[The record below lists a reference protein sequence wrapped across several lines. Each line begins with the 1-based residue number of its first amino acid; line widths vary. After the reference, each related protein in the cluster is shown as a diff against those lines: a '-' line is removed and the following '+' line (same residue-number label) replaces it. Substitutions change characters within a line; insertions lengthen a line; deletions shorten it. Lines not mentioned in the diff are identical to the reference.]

1 MEEIKVWLQ
10 ENIYVMA
17 GFTDETYTS
26 ISDFSIMWAI
36 FEGTQLQD
44 RLEGRAAVDEL
55 EFVAQRTSHCATV
68 LEYARTYWSQRY
80 IGADGEGNDKFRR
93 LGFKHK
99 PHSELV
105 LRVLKG
111 EAVNEEEQIHAL
123 LLIVYRL
130 RNNLFHGEK
139 DMAKINSQVENLTY
153 GALVLKDIIEATRR
167 HVFLNVT

>member
-10 ENIYVMA
+10 RNIYVMA
-17 GFTDETYTS
+17 DFTDETYTS

-44 RLEGRAAVDEL
+44 RPEDRAAVDEL
-55 EFVAQRTSHCATV
+55 EFVAQRTSYCATV
-68 LEYARTYWSQRY
+68 LEYARTYWSHRY

-93 LGFKHK
+93 LGFRHK

-111 EAVNEEEQIHAL
+111 EVVNEEEQIHAL

-139 DMAKINSQVENLTY
+139 DMAKINSQVENLKY
-153 GALVLKDIIEATRR
+153 GASVLKDIIEATRR